1 MNPNAVNLV
10 VLVVYLLG
18 VLTVGLVMKRYIKT
32 VDDFFLAGRALNHWV
47 IAGSIIATNVAAV
60 WLIGP
65 AGTAYKSGASTIL
78 IAWSGNMIAA
88 FSALVFVPRYR
99 RLRIT
104 TITEILETRYGV
116 GVRILP
122 VIGWL
127 IYYTLFAGTAMYTFS
142 LTMKAVLGWRETS
155 IILVIGPLVVAYCFA
170 GGLLAVVFTDV
181 VQAFLII
188 LGGLIVLPLALKAVG
203 GIPAFVQRVPAN
215 HFLLW
220 SSEGVS
226 WKQIATWIV
235 TGLPFWCTSQY
246 MLQRTFGGRTVKDS
260 ARGLAL
266 AGILTGPLTLT
277 YILAGLCG
285 ALIYTGPH
293 KLANPDMVLPSM
305 LRDILPVG
313 LGGLFLAALVAASNS
328 TASSLLNS
336 IATLFENDIYRRFRP
351 GRPERH
357 YTWMGR
363 VATLAAGAGAI
374 LFAVALAE
382 AGRDLLS
389 SIYLIMVIVEPPVFV
404 IVAGALFW
412 KKPSGLSAGI
422 TFVTSVLINFL
433 MFRKMG
439 WAGYGDIG
447 VYGGLIC
454 VAVFVVTSLLIPNS
468 RREQTEEMHRRMR
481 VKHPP
486 TPTPVSKAGAALA
499 VVSLALFIV
508 CALFETHLP
517 KPGNIFIFLA
527 LMILIIFGVLMMI
540 PGFVAEEELS
550 VEQEQ
555 RDQDSRR
562 EIDAS
567 IVSRLLGSWKTWAVV
582 YLFGGA
588 LTAVLYYL

>member
-1 MNPNAVNLV
+1 MNPNTINLSV
-10 VLVVYLLG
+10 MVVYLLG
-18 VLTVGLVMKRYIKT
+18 VLAVGLVMKRYIRT
-32 VDDFFLAGRALNHWV
+32 VDDFFLAGRALNYWV

-88 FSALVFVPRYR
+88 FSALIFVPRYR

-116 GVRILP
+116 AVRILP

-127 IYYTLFAGTAMYTFS
+127 VYYTLFAGTAMYTFS

-155 IILVIGPLVVAYCFA
+155 IILLIGPLVVAYCFA

-203 GIPAFVQRVPAN
+203 GVSAFVHGVPAD

-220 SSEGVS
+220 SSKGIS

-277 YILAGLCG
+277 YILAGICG
-285 ALIYTGPH
+285 TLIYTGSR
-293 KLANPDMVLPSM
+293 KLANADMVLPSM
-305 LRDILPVG
+305 LRDIMPIG

-336 IATLFENDIYRRFRP
+336 IATLFENDLYRRFRP
-351 GRPERH
+351 GKPEKH

-363 VATLAAGAGAI
+363 VATLIAGAGAI

-382 AGRDLLS
+382 SGRDLLS

-412 KKPSGLSAGI
+412 KRPSGLSAGV
-422 TFVTSVLINFL
+422 TFISSVLINYL

-454 VAVFVVTSLLIPNS
+454 VAIFVLSSLVIPNS
-468 RREQTEEMHRRMR
+468 RREQTEEMHRRMQ

-486 TPTPVSKAGAALA
+486 VPTAVSKAG
-499 VVSLALFIV
+499 LALTLGSLVLFIL
-508 CALFETHLP
+508 CAVFETHLP
-517 KPGNIFIFLA
+517 KPGNIFIFLV
-527 LMILIIFGVLMMI
+527 LMMLIILGVLMMI
-540 PGFVAEEELS
+540 PGYVAEEELS
-550 VEQEQ
+550 DEQ
-555 RDQDSRR
+555 RQQDSDVRR

-567 IVSRLLGSWKTWAVV
+567 LISRVLGSWKTWAAV
-582 YLFGGA
+582 YVFG
-588 LTAVLYYL
+588 AVLMVALYYL